1 LSFRAERRIS
11 KKHKQMKKLFLILL
25 TITLTTSCVTKK
37 VYTEL
42 EEKYNKLRD
51 NNSSLFG
58 ENQDLIAQKKALE
71 ESKLK
76 LTTEIE
82 KLASEKGKL
91 TTSIDQ
97 LDARKNTLEKE
108 YKELSEMSSA
118 QLSEKEQTNR
128 RLLAELQEKEAA
140 LTSESARLE
149 KLQDALRERSARV
162 DQLENLIASKEAAM
176 QQLKD
181 AVSAALQGFEGKGL
195 TVERKNGK
203 VYVSMENKLL
213 FGSGSWSVGNQGR
226 KAVQNL
232 AGVLKQNPDINVL
245 IEGHTDNVPYGGKG
259 AVTDNWDLST
269 KRATA
274 IVRILVNS
282 NVSPKQITAAGRS
295 KYIPIASNTSAT
307 GKAKNRRIEII
318 LAPNLDAINELL
330 AE

>member
-1 LSFRAERRIS
+1 
-11 KKHKQMKKLFLILL
+11 MKKLFLLLL
-25 TITLTTSCVTKK
+25 TVSLTTSCVTKK

-51 NNSSLFG
+51 NNTSLFG
-58 ENQDLIAQKKALE
+58 ENQDLIAQKKELE
-71 ESKLK
+71 ASKLK
-76 LTTEIE
+76 LASEIK
-82 KLASEKGKL
+82 KLSSEKGKL

-97 LDARKNTLEKE
+97 LEAKKNTLEKQ
-108 YKELSEMSSA
+108 YQELSEMSSS

-128 RLLAELQEKEAA
+128 KLLAELQDKEAA
-140 LTSESARLE
+140 LASESARLE
-149 KLQDALRERSARV
+149 KLQAELKERSARV
-162 DQLENLIASKEAAM
+162 DQLESLIASKEAAM
-176 QQLKD
+176 QRLKD

-213 FGSGSWSVGNQGR
+213 FCSGSWAVGDRGR

-232 AGVLKQNPDINVL
+232 AGVLKQNPDIHVL

-259 AVTDNWDLST
+259 ALIDNWDLST

-274 IVRILVNS
+274 IVRILVTNH
-282 NVSPKQITAAGRS
+282 VDPKQITAAGRS
-295 KYIPIASNTSAT
+295 KYIPVASNAT
-307 GKAKNRRIEII
+307 ASGKAKNRRIEII

-330 AE
+330 EE